1 MKINTSLKLSSTL
14 LVTLLA
20 ANPTYADGF
29 FSKLFGST
37 SSGSSFNELI
47 THVPANTSYLIAN
60 QKAMPKEVI
69 DAHIKRSQA
78 LFELISEESKKNKS
92 EPKKASPEAFFSA
105 FMEELGATF
114 KDNKLEESGLS
125 LQSNYLVYGVDTTP
139 VMRLSIADKEK
150 LMGLV
155 KKAEEKS
162 EFKLEMTKC
171 GDFECMV
178 NEDKDAGFALVVLE
192 NQLVASVFPVEK
204 KDQMIQHITGK
215 IAEKDAYKVETW
227 EAFLKDNQYTGFGE
241 GFLDLKKLYEKGSP
255 LILGEMQK
263 DKSLSEAELKN
274 CMAVASDHID
284 NIPEILFGTKALDK
298 DNMDIEIL
306 LKTSEGVGSSL
317 KGIANK
323 DSIAK
328 RSENAILDFGINID
342 FKMLREALTEYSTF
356 LVTSAET
363 NKCKNIN
370 AVDIRKGMGGM
381 VMAMNMGLSQF
392 KSVYLSVDDIEL
404 DDRMQPEKVD
414 AYVSIGSDDPAGLLA
429 MVGMMSPA
437 MMNFKV
443 PADGSVVKLPEGA
456 IPARGMPVPPIL
468 VSRTE
473 NTLNLMVGN
482 DKPTLV
488 DYSSKI
494 PEILISGMNS
504 KRYYEKLTQL
514 MPKGAMKPS
523 DESVLKI
530 FDSMGD
536 MAGNINTAVSADG
549 RGLAIN
555 YNIEYDKA
563 VLSKDAK

>member
-37 SSGSSFNELI
+37 SPGSSFNELI
-47 THVPANTSYLIAN
+47 TYAPADTSFLFTN
-60 QKAMPKEVI
+60 KNAMPNEVI
-69 DAHIKRSQA
+69 NAHLKRSQA

-92 EPKKASPEAFFSA
+92 EPTKATSEAFFKA
-105 FMEELGATF
+105 FLEELGTKF
-114 KDNKLEESGLS
+114 QDNKLEEAGLS
-125 LQSNYLVYGVDTTP
+125 LQTNYLVYGVDMTP

-150 LMGLV
+150 LMTVV
-155 KKAEEKS
+155 KSAEEKS
-162 EFKLEMTKC
+162 EFKLELTKC

-178 NEDKDAGFALVVLE
+178 NEDKDAGFALVLLE

-204 KDQMIQHITGK
+204 KDQIVKHITSK
-215 IAEKDAYKVETW
+215 IAEKDAYKAETW
-227 EAFLKDNQYTGFGE
+227 ETFLKDNNYTGFGE
-241 GFLDLKKLYEKGSP
+241 GFLDLKKLYAKGSP
-255 LILGEMQK
+255 LIFGEMSK

-274 CMAVASDHID
+274 CMAVASDHIE
-284 NIPEILFGTKALDK
+284 NIPEIVFGTKALDENNI
-298 DNMDIEIL
+298 DFEIL
-306 LKTSEGVGSSL
+306 FKTSEGVGTAL

-323 DSIAK
+323 DNIAK
-328 RSENAILDFGINID
+328 RSENAIIDFGLNID
-342 FKMLREALTEYSTF
+342 FKMLREALTDYSTF

-404 DDRMQPEKVD
+404 NKRMQPEKID
-414 AYVSIGSDDPAGLLA
+414 AYVSIGSDDPAGLLS

-437 MMNFKV
+437 MMGFQV

-456 IPARGMPVPPIL
+456 IPSAGIPVPPIS

-488 DYSSKI
+488 DYSSSI

-504 KRYYEKLTQL
+504 KRYYEKLSEL
-514 MPKGAMKPS
+514 MPMNVADETSMK
-523 DESVLKI
+523 I
-530 FDSMGD
+530 INSMGD
-536 MAGNINTAVSADG
+536 MTGNVDTVISADG

-555 YNIEYDKA
+555 YKIEYDKA
-563 VLSKDAK
+563 ELSKDAK